1 MGHSFIHSRD
11 PLFGSVIVLK
21 SQDLK
26 NALKVLSEIA
36 YYSFLIELVEI
47 AVKFSRLSAK
57 KITNNLVL

>member
-1 MGHSFIHSRD
+1 MGHSFILSRD

-47 AVKFSRLSAK
+47 AVKFSRLSA
-57 KITNNLVL
+57 